1 MDITAVSNMDF
12 STSILCFFS
21 TWACLLVFTRIRRRV
36 FPCKFPPGPFPL
48 PIFGN
53 LFELGNKPHESLAEL
68 AATYGPLMTL
78 KLGSVTAIVVSSA
91 NMAKEVLQK
100 HDQTFSGRTIPHAV
114 QALNHHEVSMTWLPS
129 SLQWRTFRK
138 ICATQIFTAQ
148 RLNDNEGIRL
158 TKVKDLIDH
167 IREESK
173 SKHTINIGQTVF
185 STILNMISN
194 TLFSIDLAPYQSKS
208 GGEFKAIVWG
218 VLEEVGKPNFADYFP
233 LLRSFDPQGIKR
245 RMSVY
250 FRKLDKLFDTI
261 IDQRLQFKKQDASRD
276 LLDILLHHT
285 EENGFKLGPLD
296 IRALLKTYKS
306 AKVLKGDGVSTGSV
320 KFWKYVLPG
329 ETGDGWAVA
338 RKIREGNSEVFTC
351 TEKIEEIDDEK
362 MLLVLNVYEGNVRS
376 YYKLF
381 IVKVQVIPGEE
392 RNMVKWTVEYE
403 KENEDMPDPHD
414 YMDLYSVENDKLDAY
429 LVSKRLN

>member
-100 HDQTFSGRTIPHAV
+100 HDQTFSGRTIPHAA

-129 SLQWRTFRK
+129 SLQWRILRK

-208 GGEFKAIVWG
+208 GGEFKAIG
-218 VLEEVGKPNFADYFP
+218 VGCERSGRVGM
-233 LLRSFDPQGIKR
+233 RS
-245 RMSVY
+245 M
-250 FRKLDKLFDTI
+250 
-261 IDQRLQFKKQDASRD
+261 
-276 LLDILLHHT
+276 
-285 EENGFKLGPLD
+285 
-296 IRALLKTYKS
+296 
-306 AKVLKGDGVSTGSV
+306 
-320 KFWKYVLPG
+320 
-329 ETGDGWAVA
+329 
-338 RKIREGNSEVFTC
+338 
-351 TEKIEEIDDEK
+351 IEEEGHS
-362 MLLVLNVYEGNVRS
+362 LLIANTPTDVV
-376 YYKLF
+376 KLLQWRRRPILPSVF
-381 IVKVQVIPGEE
+381 EIEE
-392 RNMVKWTVEYE
+392 LEAGGMATAEPTRG
-403 KENEDMPDPHD
+403 
-414 YMDLYSVENDKLDAY
+414 LQ
-429 LVSKRLN
+429 